1 MFVWLASY
9 PKSGNTLVRSLLA
22 SYFFSEDGNYDF
34 EQLKNINQ
42 FPDTALFKKFNI
54 DLSNEENVIKNYI
67 KVQELINKKKQTQ
80 FLKTHSYLFNIKN
93 HPFTNLDNSL
103 GAIYMVRDPRN
114 IVLSLSNHNQKSH
127 DETVEDLIQGRII
140 GKKNGTNALVY
151 TGTWKDNFNSWK
163 SFKTINKYLLIKYE
177 DLIND
182 KEKYFYI
189 ILEFIHSLKK
199 IDFALNKKKFQNV
212 IDSTSFKKMQT
223 LEFEKGFDESPVNPK
238 TGKKVKFF
246 NLGEKTNWKN
256 SLDVNLINKVEK
268 VFSEE
273 MIELKYL

>member
-54 DLSNEENVIKNYI
+54 DLTNEENVIKNYI
-67 KVQELINKKKQTQ
+67 KVQEFINKKKQIQ

-93 HPFTNLDNSL
+93 NPFTNLENTL

-127 DETVEDLIQGRII
+127 HETVEDMVQGRII
-140 GKKNGTNALVY
+140 GKKKGTNALVY
-151 TGTWKDNFNSWK
+151 TGNWKDNFNSWK

-189 ILEFIHSLKK
+189 ILEFIYSLKK
-199 IDFALNKKKFQNV
+199 IDFNLNKKKFQNV
-212 IDSTSFKKMQT
+212 IDSTSFKKMQK
-223 LEFEKGFDESPVNPK
+223 LESEKGFDESTVNPK
-238 TGKKVKFF
+238 TGEKVKFF

-256 SLDVNLINKVEK
+256 SLDINLTNKVESF
-268 VFSEE
+268 FSKE